1 MARAA
6 PINERSL
13 DHRCAEPKHFLEKS
27 HELKLGVGWPHFVS
41 EPAGALANIVV

>member
-13 DHRCAEPKHFLEKS
+13 DHRSCVEPKHFLEEK
-27 HELKLGVGWPHFVS
+27 LKPRRLASFVS